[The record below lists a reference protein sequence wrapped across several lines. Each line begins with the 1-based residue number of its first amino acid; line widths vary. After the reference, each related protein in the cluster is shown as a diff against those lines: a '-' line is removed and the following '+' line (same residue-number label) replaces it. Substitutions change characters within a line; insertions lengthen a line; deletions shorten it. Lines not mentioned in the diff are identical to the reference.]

1 MVNTPD
7 TSDLSLIREFRE
19 VRAWREMRAEL
30 DAKRA
35 ARQAAVVSKSSEAPR
50 PRLII
55 RRNSPV
61 APSLDTTTASL
72 RAERAKK
79 REERLASG
87 STSNPTREITGPD
100 SKLTRAERFKKFVE
114 ERDATKSLVVDASTR
129 KAERDKRIA
138 KRRAELA
145 AEREARTASTMDSS
159 RFTRSSRVQTVSS
172 RSRRTASIVRKVIWI
187 APIFPVVYDRY

>member
-79 REERLASG
+79 REERLVSG
-87 STSNPTREITGPD
+87 SASNLTREITGPD

-129 KAERDKRIA
+129 KAERDERIA

-145 AEREARTASTMDSS
+145 VEREARTASTMDSS

-172 RSRRTASIVRKVIWI
+172 RSRRTAPIVRKVI
-187 APIFPVVYDRY
+187 